1 MLYRARGATAR
12 RWVAPVLLLL
22 ALILLALPEGL
33 SRSSSLAF
41 SPAHPVAA
49 QGACGSLPLGGVVR
63 LAGTPHLFVC
73 GADGRMHWGGDTR
86 ALAQQVEAGAPIVWG
101 TLTDL

>member
-1 MLYRARGATAR
+1 MLYRARGIAAR

-22 ALILLALPEGL
+22 ALILLAVPEGL
-33 SRSSSLAF
+33 SRSPSLAF

-49 QGACGSLPLGGVVR
+49 QGACGPLPAGAVVR

-73 GADGRMHWGGDTR
+73 GADGRMHWGATP
-86 ALAQQVEAGAPIVWG
+86 APWPG
-101 TLTDL
+101 RSRPGHPSSGSP